1 MNEEWHVGFELMVPT
16 LLRLLREAGFTFS
29 FPGEHS
35 LMELQAQKLSR
46 FDPAVLYQDTL
57 TAALYSLEAFIGTV
71 EVEASY
77 KDARHDGIPIF
88 NSGVS
93 STYIYLG
100 VGRGE
105 ASLQCG
111 I

>member
-1 MNEEWHVGFELMVPT
+1 MNEEWHVGFELRVPT

-71 EVEASY
+71 EVSIIQGCTA
-77 KDARHDGIPIF
+77 
-88 NSGVS
+88 
-93 STYIYLG
+93 
-100 VGRGE
+100 
-105 ASLQCG
+105 
-111 I
+111 